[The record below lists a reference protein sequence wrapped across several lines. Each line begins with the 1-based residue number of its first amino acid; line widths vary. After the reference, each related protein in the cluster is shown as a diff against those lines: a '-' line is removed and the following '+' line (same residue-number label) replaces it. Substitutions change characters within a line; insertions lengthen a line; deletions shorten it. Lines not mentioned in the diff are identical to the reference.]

1 MRPEFIFLDLGNVI
15 VSFDRERAMHQM
27 AAESGAEP
35 AVIQAFLTGNDLQ
48 QRMERG
54 QIDWSEFHDEFSR
67 CTQTRSDPAR
77 FAHAASDMFTLRVEM
92 LPVIA
97 GLERARCPI
106 GILSNTCEI
115 HWHHLLKKKYAL
127 MPGHAAVTVL
137 SYEVGL
143 LKPERAM
150 YDLAAERS
158 GVPPETIF
166 FCDDLESHVAGAR
179 AAGWD
184 AELFT
189 SAAHL
194 IDALD
199 QRGLNLGI

>member
-77 FAHAASDMFTLRVEM
+77 FAHAASDMFTLRDAACDRWSGTGSLSDRYSLKHLRDPLAPLAQKEVC
-92 LPVIA
+92 PD
-97 GLERARCPI
+97 ARSRC
-106 GILSNTCEI
+106 
-115 HWHHLLKKKYAL
+115 
-127 MPGHAAVTVL
+127 
-137 SYEVGL
+137 
-143 LKPERAM
+143 
-150 YDLAAERS
+150 
-158 GVPPETIF
+158 
-166 FCDDLESHVAGAR
+166 CD
-179 AAGWD
+179 
-184 AELFT
+184 
-189 SAAHL
+189 SAQL
-194 IDALD
+194 
-199 QRGLNLGI
+199 